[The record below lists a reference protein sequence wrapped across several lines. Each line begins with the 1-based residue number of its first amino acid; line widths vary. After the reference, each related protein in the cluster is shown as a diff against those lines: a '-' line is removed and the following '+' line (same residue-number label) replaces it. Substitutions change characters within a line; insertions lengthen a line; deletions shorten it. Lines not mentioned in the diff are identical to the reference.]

1 MWPTRGV
8 DKRDVSDA
16 AASFVTA
23 SPASSSPPPPPRSLY
38 IYIYIYFHLY
48 FFPLLLLSET
58 FSPFGRGLVANGG
71 HRVAIDCD
79 PVTSAVNYNFIT
91 HNVPMIQFQLFHPP
105 PPSPPPWWLLF
116 DDPSSIWQQPLQ
128 KISYSNFNKFDWIPP
143 IFNPSVVTLVVKKTN
158 KPTNPQNRS
167 MGSMRSSVRLA
178 PPRHVTPGGGAGSVT
193 SPVQLKPATGSTSTR
208 PNWWTNSTELDG
220 ELQQCKKKRKTVE

>member
-38 IYIYIYFHLY
+38 IYIYFHLY

-58 FSPFGRGLVANGG
+58 FSPFDRGLVANGG

-105 PPSPPPWWLLF
+105 PPSPPPWWSLF

-158 KPTNPQNRS
+158 KQTNQPTHKTDPW
-167 MGSMRSSVRLA
+167 A
-178 PPRHVTPGGGAGSVT
+178 PCAPLS
-193 SPVQLKPATGSTSTR
+193 
-208 PNWWTNSTELDG
+208 D
-220 ELQQCKKKRKTVE
+220 